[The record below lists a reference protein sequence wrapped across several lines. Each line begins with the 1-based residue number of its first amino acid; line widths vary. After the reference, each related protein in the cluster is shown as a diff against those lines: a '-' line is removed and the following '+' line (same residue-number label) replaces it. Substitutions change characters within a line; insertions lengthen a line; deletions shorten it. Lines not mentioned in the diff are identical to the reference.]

1 MILLRL
7 ENYLMLKLFKNLI
20 ILNMLCLLCLSM
32 PFKIIFI
39 IDIITWVYSCMSN
52 NQRNLDEYSAIT
64 NILSLFLS
72 FIYPFGSSF
81 ILFLVAALIKEK

>member
-1 MILLRL
+1 
-7 ENYLMLKLFKNLI
+7 
-20 ILNMLCLLCLSM
+20 
-32 PFKIIFI
+32 
-39 IDIITWVYSCMSN
+39 MSN

-81 ILFLVAALIKEK
+81 ILFLVAALIKEKEAWVVLDSAGEWEETTRRE